1 MGILHKISSTIE
13 KFKGLEKR
21 QSDLID
27 KPGYLNEMVNAN
39 IRASGSLSKRKGWH
53 SIAEPG
59 LDLEAAD
66 GTVDPLLGI
75 ARWQGKNPNVDSDT
89 LQAEVLI
96 AKKDLNR
103 LSIEKITFVNS
114 SPEIVGISNT
124 IYLNILPD
132 ESGQMIMKIGKA
144 GSTAFSATKNL
155 GTGKGHLDDITVQD
169 LKDWIATL
177 NIDLELR
184 GEGTNGALNNGSV
197 KAAFLLPFKSQSILR
212 DTSFERD
219 LYFLDVVPTP
229 TGTSFSFFEGLKAKY
244 DTGSKDFQNISSTVI
259 NGCTYFTTGYDK
271 LCKYDGSKVYLAGL
285 PTPDFGVSN
294 TYSPVRAGSVSALT
308 YNSGTDD
315 NNPVFNMGANADPR
329 NVGLLED
336 TNTNDAFYYYLVVYE
351 YTDAQGNTIRS
362 NQSVK
367 IKWDPVTINH
377 GHRHIAAVK
386 IPTLKNGIG
395 NPGDGFDVE
404 NIKIL
409 VYRSARVEEG
419 TVEASSFYPITQNN
433 SDGTSTMVGT
443 YGNDLPTGARVDL
456 LTYTDA
462 NGDTQ
467 FFPSNVTENTTGPST
482 YDYTF
487 TNGAL
492 QNDPSVDYVVYYD
505 FTPHDDTALDQNGQD
520 AYDDGPQGS
529 ETDLVFAA
537 VESPDFIPVGDY
549 PEGRHDLPPMCKY
562 ITNHQG
568 CLVLSNRVSKDANGN
583 IVTDSPTEI
592 FFSLVQ
598 FNDITGEIGTEYFPS
613 NTNSVLL
620 EGVNGGEITG
630 IKTLKDNLYIFHEN
644 TVSTLSGDIAVIGNQ
659 SLRQDLLSSQGE
671 TGSFSH
677 HALQEYEGN
686 LTFLS
691 EEGLM
696 TISTSQPFPV
706 ELSANIKPLMI
717 DKKINRKAVV
727 SFFTADDDV
736 MGFMLPVQDTG
747 YATDVFINTALTA
760 TYVFDVKN
768 KAWHTWT
775 NVDISG
781 GIERVNTK
789 TYFISRN
796 NGQIHINIFKKEDNI
811 TDFADHVDPIKT
823 TIVTA
828 WDSLGDPAVFKK
840 YIRMNLLITDSNE
853 KFDGAS
859 FKLNLY
865 LRKDFST
872 VDIGPIQFNS
882 SVLGGWGITEW
893 GLSGWGDRPFHSVKT
908 KLFGKAKSIAFKFEN
923 EELNENILISGYT
936 METASPYQPEIK
948 E

>member
-1 MGILHKISSTIE
+1 MGIMHKISSTIE

-53 SIAEPG
+53 SIAEAG
-59 LDLEAAD
+59 LEVDSNGDLVD
-66 GTVDPLLGI
+66 GTVDPVLGI
-75 ARWQGKNPNVDSDT
+75 ARWQGKDPNLDSDT
-89 LQAEVLI
+89 LKAEVLI
-96 AKKDLNR
+96 AKKNLNK
-103 LSIEKITFVNS
+103 LNIEKITFVNS
-114 SPEIVGISNT
+114 SPEVSGVSNI
-124 IYLNILPD
+124 IYLNLLPD
-132 ESGQMIMKIGKA
+132 KTGQMILKVSKSGL
-144 GSTAFSATKNL
+144 TVFSDTKNL
-155 GTGKGHLDDITVQD
+155 GTGKGHIDDITVQD
-169 LKDWIATL
+169 LKDWIASL

-184 GEGTNGALNNGSV
+184 GEGVDVNGVPDGSLNNGSI
-197 KAAFLLPFKSQSILR
+197 KAAFLLPFKSQSVLR
-212 DTSFERD
+212 NSSFERE
-219 LYFLDVVPTP
+219 LYFLDPVPTP
-229 TGTSFSFFEGLKAKY
+229 SGTSFSFFDGLKNKY
-244 DTGSKDFQNISSTVI
+244 DTGSTDFQNVSSTVI

-285 PTPDFGVSN
+285 PTPDFGTSS
-294 TYSPVRAGSVSALT
+294 TYTPSVKGAVDVLNYGAT
-308 YNSGTDD
+308 PTDVEAPSFTFTLPD
-315 NNPVFNMGANADPR
+315 TTTAIR
-329 NVGLLED
+329 KVGLLQVP
-336 TNTNDAFYYYLVVYE
+336 NTKYYYLIVYE

-367 IKWDPVTINH
+367 IGIDLGHSGTGSN
-377 GHRHIAAVK
+377 HRHINSVK
-386 IPTLKNGIG
+386 IPTLKDGVG

-404 NIKIL
+404 NVKIL
-409 VYRSARVEEG
+409 VYRTAPIDPNEVESA
-419 TVEASSFYPITQNN
+419 SFYPITQND
-433 SDGTSTMVGT
+433 SDGNPTMTATYTAVGT
-443 YGNDLPTGARVDL
+443 LNLLNDGGSPSTL
-456 LTYTDA
+456 
-462 NGDTQ
+462 
-467 FFPSNVTENTTGPST
+467 FSSNVTSNGNNN
-482 YDYTF
+482 YTF
-487 TNGAL
+487 NNGAL
-492 QNDPSVDYVVYYD
+492 TNDPTKDYVVYYD
-505 FTPHDDTALDQNGQD
+505 FTPHDTSDETI
-520 AYDDGPQGS
+520 YDDDGEVGA
-529 ETDLVFAA
+529 ENDLVFAA
-537 VESPDFIPVGDY
+537 VESPDFIPMGDY

-568 CLVLSNRVSKDANGN
+568 CLVLSNRVRKDSNGN

-598 FNDITGEIGTEYFPS
+598 FNNITGEIGTEYFPN

-620 EGVNGGEITG
+620 EGINGGEITG
-630 IKTLKDNLYIFHEN
+630 IKTLKDNLYIFHNN
-644 TVSTLSGDIAVIGNQ
+644 TVSTLAGDIAVSGNQ

-671 TGSFSH
+671 TGSFSP

-717 DKKINRKAVV
+717 DKKINRKGVV
-727 SFFTADDDV
+727 SFFTADDDI
-736 MGFMLPVQDTG
+736 MGFMLPVHDSG
-747 YATDVFINTALTA
+747 YPNDIFINTALTS

-789 TYFISRN
+789 TYFVSRN
-796 NGQIHINIFKKEDNI
+796 NGKIHINIFKKEDNV

-823 TIVTA
+823 TIVTS

-859 FKLNLY
+859 FKLNLF

-872 VDIGPIQFNS
+872 VDIGPVVFNS
-882 SVLGGWGITEW
+882 SVLGGWGITEY
-893 GLSGWGDRPFHSVKT
+893 GVSGWGDRPFHSVKT

-936 METASPYQPEIK
+936 METASPYRPEIK

>member
-285 PTPDFGVSN
+285 PTPDFGTSS
-294 TYSPVRAGSVSALT
+294 TYSPSTAGSVDFLT
-308 YNSGTDD
+308 YGASLKDTSPTFSFDGT
-315 NNPVFNMGANADPR
+315 NR
-329 NVGLLED
+329 EVGLLED

-367 IKWDPVTINH
+367 IKWEPGTINH
-377 GHRHIAAVK
+377 GHRHITAVK

-409 VYRSARVEEG
+409 VYRSARVEED
-419 TVEASSFYPITQNN
+419 TVEASSFYPITQND
-433 SDGTSTMVGT
+433 SDGNPTMTAT
-443 YGNDLPTGARVDL
+443 YAAPGILNLLDDGA
-456 LTYTDA
+456 TPA
-462 NGDTQ
+462 SNI
-467 FFPSNVTENTTGPST
+467 FPSNVTDNGNNN
-482 YDYTF
+482 YTF
-487 TNGAL
+487 NNGTI
-492 QNDPSVDYVVYYD
+492 QNDTSVDYVVYYD
-505 FTPHDDTALDQNGQD
+505 FTPHDDTALDQNGQN
-520 AYDDGPQGS
+520 AYDDGSQGS

-568 CLVLSNRVSKDANGN
+568 CLVLSNRVSKDSNGN

-592 FFSLVQ
+592 FFS
-598 FNDITGEIGTEYFPS
+598 
-613 NTNSVLL
+613 
-620 EGVNGGEITG
+620 
-630 IKTLKDNLYIFHEN
+630 
-644 TVSTLSGDIAVIGNQ
+644 
-659 SLRQDLLSSQGE
+659 
-671 TGSFSH
+671 
-677 HALQEYEGN
+677 
-686 LTFLS
+686 
-691 EEGLM
+691 
-696 TISTSQPFPV
+696 
-706 ELSANIKPLMI
+706 
-717 DKKINRKAVV
+717 
-727 SFFTADDDV
+727 
-736 MGFMLPVQDTG
+736 
-747 YATDVFINTALTA
+747 
-760 TYVFDVKN
+760 
-768 KAWHTWT
+768 
-775 NVDISG
+775 
-781 GIERVNTK
+781 
-789 TYFISRN
+789 
-796 NGQIHINIFKKEDNI
+796 
-811 TDFADHVDPIKT
+811 
-823 TIVTA
+823 
-828 WDSLGDPAVFKK
+828 
-840 YIRMNLLITDSNE
+840 
-853 KFDGAS
+853 
-859 FKLNLY
+859 
-865 LRKDFST
+865 
-872 VDIGPIQFNS
+872 
-882 SVLGGWGITEW
+882 
-893 GLSGWGDRPFHSVKT
+893 
-908 KLFGKAKSIAFKFEN
+908 
-923 EELNENILISGYT
+923 
-936 METASPYQPEIK
+936 
-948 E
+948 

>member
-1 MGILHKISSTIE
+1 
-13 KFKGLEKR
+13 
-21 QSDLID
+21 
-27 KPGYLNEMVNAN
+27 
-39 IRASGSLSKRKGWH
+39 
-53 SIAEPG
+53 
-59 LDLEAAD
+59 
-66 GTVDPLLGI
+66 
-75 ARWQGKNPNVDSDT
+75 
-89 LQAEVLI
+89 
-96 AKKDLNR
+96 
-103 LSIEKITFVNS
+103 
-114 SPEIVGISNT
+114 
-124 IYLNILPD
+124 
-132 ESGQMIMKIGKA
+132 
-144 GSTAFSATKNL
+144 
-155 GTGKGHLDDITVQD
+155 
-169 LKDWIATL
+169 
-177 NIDLELR
+177 
-184 GEGTNGALNNGSV
+184 
-197 KAAFLLPFKSQSILR
+197 
-212 DTSFERD
+212 
-219 LYFLDVVPTP
+219 
-229 TGTSFSFFEGLKAKY
+229 
-244 DTGSKDFQNISSTVI
+244 
-259 NGCTYFTTGYDK
+259 
-271 LCKYDGSKVYLAGL
+271 
-285 PTPDFGVSN
+285 
-294 TYSPVRAGSVSALT
+294 
-308 YNSGTDD
+308 
-315 NNPVFNMGANADPR
+315 
-329 NVGLLED
+329 
-336 TNTNDAFYYYLVVYE
+336 
-351 YTDAQGNTIRS
+351 
-362 NQSVK
+362 
-367 IKWDPVTINH
+367 
-377 GHRHIAAVK
+377 
-386 IPTLKNGIG
+386 
-395 NPGDGFDVE
+395 
-404 NIKIL
+404 
-409 VYRSARVEEG
+409 
-419 TVEASSFYPITQNN
+419 
-433 SDGTSTMVGT
+433 
-443 YGNDLPTGARVDL
+443 
-456 LTYTDA
+456 
-462 NGDTQ
+462 
-467 FFPSNVTENTTGPST
+467 
-482 YDYTF
+482 
-487 TNGAL
+487 
-492 QNDPSVDYVVYYD
+492 
-505 FTPHDDTALDQNGQD
+505 
-520 AYDDGPQGS
+520 
-529 ETDLVFAA
+529 
-537 VESPDFIPVGDY
+537 
-549 PEGRHDLPPMCKY
+549 
-562 ITNHQG
+562 
-568 CLVLSNRVSKDANGN
+568 
-583 IVTDSPTEI
+583 
-592 FFSLVQ
+592 
-598 FNDITGEIGTEYFPS
+598 
-613 NTNSVLL
+613 LL

-747 YATDVFINTALTA
+747 YANDVFINTALTA

-893 GLSGWGDRPFHSVKT
+893 GFSGWGDRPFHSVKT

-936 METASPYQPEIK
+936 METAAPYQPEIK